1 MFYNKSVKEMGLPML
16 SSMQQQNQ
24 VKKYLWRLKIDK
36 SINSFMDTVED
47 L

>member
-1 MFYNKSVKEMGLPML
+1 
-16 SSMQQQNQ
+16 